1 MGRPLTDPLSAVADS
16 VLQKRKRLEMRSFGK
31 AFVGTVLVLS
41 VALLCS
47 CDGKR
52 DDKKTLRLYAG
63 AGMRRA
69 VKDLAAAFET
79 ETGIRVEP
87 DYGGSG
93 MLISRAQ
100 QDPEADLFMPGD
112 VWYVDELDRRA
123 GLIESKTAVSY
134 FVPVIITAQGNPK
147 NITGLQDFFRDDV
160 RVALGRAKA
169 CQVGRI
175 SGKIL
180 KKNGLDRADLDPK
193 ESLTVNELGVWVKMG
208 DVDAAIVW
216 DAIAANI
223 ADSVQVIEIPAD
235 RNIISRVVVGLMKTS
250 KNKEAARRFIDFMTR
265 EMGRAILKSNGYRIE
280 APRAV
285 AH

>member
-1 MGRPLTDPLSAVADS
+1 
-16 VLQKRKRLEMRSFGK
+16 MRSFGK
-31 AFVGTVLVLS
+31 TFVAVALVLS

-52 DDKKTLRLYAG
+52 EGKRTLRLYAG
-63 AGMRRA
+63 AGLRRA
-69 VKDLAAAFET
+69 VRDLAAEFEAA
-79 ETGIRVEP
+79 TGIRVEP

-93 MLISRAQ
+93 ILISRAR

-123 GLIESKTAVSY
+123 GLIESKTPVSY
-134 FVPVIITAQGNPK
+134 FVPVIITAKGNPK
-147 NITGLQDFFRDDV
+147 NIRELKDFFRDDV
-160 RVALGRAKA
+160 RVALGRADA

-175 SGKIL
+175 SGRIL
-180 KKNGLDRADLDPK
+180 EKSGLDRADLSPK

-208 DVDAAIVW
+208 DVDTAIVW

-223 ADSVQVIEIPAD
+223 ADSVEVIEIPAD
-235 RNIISRVVVGLMKTS
+235 RNVISRVVVGLMRTS
-250 KNKEAARRFIDFMTR
+250 KDKQAARRFIDFMTGQK
-265 EMGRAILKSNGYRIE
+265 GRAILKSNGYRIE

>member
-1 MGRPLTDPLSAVADS
+1 
-16 VLQKRKRLEMRSFGK
+16 MRNFRK
-31 AFVGTVLVLS
+31 AFVATALVLS

-52 DDKKTLRLYAG
+52 EGQKTLRLYAG

-69 VKDLAAAFET
+69 VQELVVQFEAA
-79 ETGIRVEP
+79 TGIRVEP
-87 DYGGSG
+87 DYAGSG
-93 MLISRAQ
+93 VLISRAQ

-123 GLIESKTAVSY
+123 GLIESKTTVSY
-134 FVPVIITAQGNPK
+134 FVPVIITAKGNPK
-147 NITGLQDFFRDDV
+147 NITGLKDFFRDDV

-180 KKNGLDRADLDPK
+180 EKNGLDRAGLNPK

-223 ADSVQVIEIPAD
+223 ADSVEVIKIPTD
-235 RNIISRVVVGLMKTS
+235 SNIISHVVVGLMRTS
-250 KNKEAARRFIDFMTR
+250 KNKEAARRFIDFMTG
-265 EMGRAILKSNGYRIE
+265 EKGKAILRGKGYSID
-280 APRAV
+280 AP
-285 AH
+285 